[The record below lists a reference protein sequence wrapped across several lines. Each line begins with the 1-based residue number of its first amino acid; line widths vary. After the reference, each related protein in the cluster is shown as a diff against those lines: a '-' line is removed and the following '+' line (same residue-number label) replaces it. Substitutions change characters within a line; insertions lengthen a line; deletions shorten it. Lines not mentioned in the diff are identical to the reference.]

1 MCEVSEKIYA
11 EGWAEGRTE
20 GRTEG
25 ELNAKKLAAYNMR
38 KKDYPPYTIA
48 ELLEVSIP
56 TVEQWLNSRSKAAE
70 QN

>member
-1 MCEVSEKIYA
+1 
-11 EGWAEGRTE
+11 
-20 GRTEG
+20 
-25 ELNAKKLAAYNMR
+25 MR